1 MPHVVIM
8 ISPHIFQGSGTMP
21 HVVIMMFATYF
32 PRFRDNATCCY
43 YDVRRIFSKVQGQC
57 HMLLL

>member
-8 ISPHIFQGSGTMP
+8 MSPHIFQGSGTMP

-43 YDVRRIFSKVQGQC
+43 YDVRHILKMV
-57 HMLLL
+57 